1 MGAAAD
7 RKDDVAPLRVVFRQ
21 LGHERCCLGKR
32 QVLAVDPDRDLG
44 VCWDTG
50 RRTGA
55 EGEPQKW
62 AIFGYRRPWEAVVE
76 LVRGR
81 VGVAVRGVFFP
92 SLSLRWRGGCAAG
105 VGAALPTHDALDH
118 HGRDAREHGLA
129 YRG

>member
-50 RRTGA
+50 RRPGA
-55 EGEPQKW
+55 EGEPRKW

-81 VGVAVRGVFFP
+81 VGVAVRACFFLR
-92 SLSLRWRGGCAAG
+92 SLCAG

-118 HGRDAREHGLA
+118 HSRDAREHGLGH
-129 YRG
+129 RG